1 MTHETDDER
10 RLREA
15 AERVRAAFRLAA
27 PAMHNLT
34 SALVEL
40 TQVAARQLGP
50 LVRRERDDA

>member
-15 AERVRAAFRLAA
+15 VDGVRNAFRLAA
-27 PAMHNLT
+27 PAMRNLT
-34 SALVEL
+34 SAFAEL
-40 TQVAARQLGP
+40 AQVAVRQLGP